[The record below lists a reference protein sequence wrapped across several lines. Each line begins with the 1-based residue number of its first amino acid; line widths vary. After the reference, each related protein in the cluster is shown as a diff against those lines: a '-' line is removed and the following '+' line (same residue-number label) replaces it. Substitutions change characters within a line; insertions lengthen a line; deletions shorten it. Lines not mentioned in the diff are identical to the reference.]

1 MKENFLINVSLIIIG
16 LILSFIYL
24 YIGAYLLFN
33 YTVLSA
39 SWGIW
44 YYFLLILY
52 WRISI
57 LDINLNSK

>member
-1 MKENFLINVSLIIIG
+1 MKENFLKNVSLLIIG
-16 LILSFIYL
+16 LILAFIYL